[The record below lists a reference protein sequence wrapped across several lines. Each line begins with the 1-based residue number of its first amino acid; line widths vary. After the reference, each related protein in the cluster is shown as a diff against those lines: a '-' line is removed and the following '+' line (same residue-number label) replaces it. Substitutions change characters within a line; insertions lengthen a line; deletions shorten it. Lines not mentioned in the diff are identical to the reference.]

1 MPIRFLIVA
10 FTVNSVIS
18 QLILRRALQDLGSP
32 TSLMGLPR
40 FLGSA
45 ALSFWVYASVALQ
58 ILSYVMWMLI
68 VSREKLGVA
77 AITRVAEKLEAF
89 VAIADR
95 VFRCGRPM
103 AHGQLEDGF
112 VSDRNRLGNH
122 LPERYGRRSSASAIR
137 DTPAWMF
144 SRVVA

>member
-77 AITRVAEKLEAF
+77 TATVGAGFYTLMALSAWLIYGETLSPIQWTG
-89 VAIADR
+89 IAL
-95 VFRCGRPM
+95 VT
-103 AHGQLEDGF
+103 
-112 VSDRNRLGNH
+112 LG
-122 LPERYGRRSSASAIR
+122 
-137 DTPAWMF
+137 
-144 SRVVA
+144 VVCISLGGVTL

>member
-10 FTVNSVIS
+10 FTVNSDIS

-77 AITRVAEKLEAF
+77 TATVGAGFYTLMALSAWLIYGETLSPIQWTG
-89 VAIADR
+89 IAL
-95 VFRCGRPM
+95 VT
-103 AHGQLEDGF
+103 
-112 VSDRNRLGNH
+112 LG
-122 LPERYGRRSSASAIR
+122 
-137 DTPAWMF
+137 
-144 SRVVA
+144 VVCISLGGVTL